1 MVDDST
7 TLTEPELERGVG
19 RLYLRY
25 IALEE
30 SHEALKREHEQT
42 LNALLARVARE
53 GEGEGHAGRM
63 GEQTA

>member
-1 MVDDST
+1 MTVET
-7 TLTEPELERGVG
+7 TLTDPELERGVG

-30 SHEALKREHEQT
+30 AHEALQREHEQAIK
-42 LNALLARVARE
+42 ALLDRVARE
-53 GEGEGHAGRM
+53 GQGEGHADSM